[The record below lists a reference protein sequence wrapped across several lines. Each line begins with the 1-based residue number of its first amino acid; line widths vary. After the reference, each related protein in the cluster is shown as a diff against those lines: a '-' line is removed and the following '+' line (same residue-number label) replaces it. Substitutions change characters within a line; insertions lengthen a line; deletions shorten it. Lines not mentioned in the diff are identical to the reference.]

1 MGSNGAGASLFS
13 TTLRSPIH
21 RLFPLPNT
29 DAFVAT
35 SHHPKPRRLCITRWL
50 SGLSYTCIVLI
61 GATPTPPKHGTQ
73 RDSPR
78 ASIDHSFPYHHH
90 YCITHRPC
98 CAAWCPRTF
107 NGAAHQ
113 RFHRIPASLALQRYL
128 HVDAPALSC
137 APTEEEEKK
146 NKFAFR
152 LLNQQQPRH
161 DSSAI

>member
-73 RDSPR
+73 RGLTTRIHRSFFSLSP
-78 ASIDHSFPYHHH
+78 SLLYH
-90 YCITHRPC
+90 THRPC

-128 HVDAPALSC
+128 HVEAPVLSC
-137 APTEEEEKK
+137 APTEEEK

-152 LLNQQQPRH
+152 LLSQQQPRH
-161 DSSAI
+161 DSSSI

>member
-73 RDSPR
+73 RGLTTRIHRSFFSLSP
-78 ASIDHSFPYHHH
+78 SLLYH
-90 YCITHRPC
+90 TPPVLC
-98 CAAWCPRTF
+98 CLVPSDFQWCSSPTFSPNSCQLSTPTLLACRRT
-107 NGAAHQ
+107 
-113 RFHRIPASLALQRYL
+113 
-128 HVDAPALSC
+128 
-137 APTEEEEKK
+137 
-146 NKFAFR
+146 
-152 LLNQQQPRH
+152 
-161 DSSAI
+161 SAILCANRRRKKKQVRVSASEPTAA